1 MGQEQEFLRVDGVH
15 SRQSRRLL
23 LPLLLIAQTSH
34 VPCISTPR
42 SAGDDMDLVMSKLKD
57 EMYEDLDLS
66 CDVVS
71 GLFHDLGFKTLSFKQ
86 ALGGLEPF
94 VYTCTTSNKKKAR
107 V

>member
-1 MGQEQEFLRVDGVH
+1 
-15 SRQSRRLL
+15 
-23 LPLLLIAQTSH
+23 
-34 VPCISTPR
+34 
-42 SAGDDMDLVMSKLKD
+42 MSKLKD